1 MKEINTKIIE
11 KAIYT
16 LCITAN
22 TQYSPILYKNIY
34 TKYKDTKDKEYK
46 IKLLNILK
54 NAQLAEEIHRPLC
67 QDTGQV
73 LVFLKIGQDIH
84 ITGCDLT
91 KAINSAIKKAY
102 KKNFYR
108 KSVVKNALF
117 NRENTKTNTPAIIY
131 TEIVSGESI
140 EINLLIKGA
149 GSENYCITKM
159 LKPTAQKNEIFELIK
174 DTILSAGEKAC
185 PPMVIGV
192 GIGGTM
198 DSAAIMSKKAFFEEK
213 NTKEEKILI
222 KEINNYLANYNNLI
236 LDIKLQTSQ
245 THIAC
250 MPVAITINCHSTRHA
265 SCKIKDNNIIYTQ
278 KKLPK
283 IKITKETI
291 SYKEIK
297 TDEIEKIKNLKNG
310 ENILLT
316 GYIYTARDAAHKRI
330 EDYYKKREKFPFD
343 IKNKIIFYAGP
354 CPAAKNEIIGPIG
367 PTTSTR
373 MDKFC
378 NLLYSNGLLATIG
391 KGERTNDALK
401 VIEKNKG
408 KYFVAEGGIACLL
421 AKCVKSSEII
431 AFEDLGTEA
440 VRKLYVEKFPIKVKY

>member
-11 KAIYT
+11 EAIYS

-73 LVFLKIGQDIH
+73 LVFLKIGQDTH
-84 ITGCDLT
+84 ITGGDLT
-91 KAINSAIKKAY
+91 KAINSAVKKAY

-117 NRENTKTNTPAIIY
+117 NRENTKTNTPVIIY

-149 GSENYCITKM
+149 GSENYSITKM

-265 SCKIKDNNIIYTQ
+265 NCKIKDNNIIYTQ

-330 EDYYKKREKFPFD
+330 EEYYKKREKFPFD